1 MANQRNT
8 KRALI
13 MSALSLLLCISMLIG
28 STYAWFTDNVT
39 STGNTIQSGTL
50 NVDLVDADGVTMEGK
65 VIKFDAADK
74 RDQDKILWE
83 PGCTYETEP
92 VYVVNKGSLA
102 LKYQI
107 LINGIDGDAKL
118 LEAIEWTVTIDGV
131 TTALADLNGALLAG
145 ETSKAIVL
153 SGHMKEEAGNE
164 YQGLTVNGISITV
177 YATQLAHEEDSFD
190 KYYDGA
196 TTWYGDIDTTWYN
209 TTDTEFVI
217 GTAEELA
224 GLAAI
229 VNGTANT
236 NARATIQDDFAGKTI
251 KLVSNINLNNINWTP
266 IGSFEYD
273 RDAQKYANYVV
284 FRGNFDGQ
292 GYTINNLKI
301 DAPTTEG
308 VALFACAEAGTIQN
322 LTMNNVN
329 IVGGSHAGAILGR
342 GGSAYGK
349 KNTIINCH
357 VTGDIN
363 IVVDWAYA
371 GAIVGKANT
380 LSISGCTVTPN
391 GDGVI
396 TATNRNAV
404 GSVLGWIEQPSTI
417 ANCKATNMKLTG
429 WANIGSI
436 SGFLS
441 QGTTMEGC
449 YAENIVLTKTRELG
463 HPTIGVF
470 AGGFS
475 YSANQAITI
484 KDSTAKNITL
494 NGTHIAAPASA
505 NILYGSEFGGNAN
518 SNFVLENNASENI
531 TNNLVEVTQV
541 TNATELAAAVAN
553 GKINIYLADGE
564 YNVAN
569 CGGKTLNLYGSK
581 NAVLKVYNEGE
592 NGADYGFDGSTVT
605 VNGVTVDTTANT
617 GSYKGYAR
625 AKITYNDCAFVGGGY
640 TTFNSCSFNNCTFDI
655 NGYIWTWGA
664 TEVNFTEC
672 TFIGDSRTI
681 LAHGGAS
688 TVITIKDCDFAATT
702 KGHTGSGDWTAA
714 VEIDPTGSNTYTIN
728 FEGENTLNE
737 NYSGWTRIKD
747 GSTGHIVNGLN

>member
-1 MANQRNT
+1 MTKQRST

-13 MSALSLLLCISMLIG
+13 LSALSLLLCVSMLIG
-28 STYAWFTDNVT
+28 STYAWFTDSVVSGSNVIT
-39 STGNTIQSGTL
+39 SGNLDLEVQYTL
-50 NVDLVDADGVTMEGK
+50 DGDNWANLDGANDLFRKG
-65 VIKFDAADK
+65 
-74 RDQDKILWE
+74 LWE
-83 PGCTYETEP
+83 PGHTE
-92 VYVVNKGSLA
+92 VMALKIENKGSLA
-102 LKYQI
+102 FKYAANMNIINEVVGINKDGGDIVLSEI
-107 LINGIDGDAKL
+107 LTVSTLRMDGG
-118 LEAIEWTVTIDGV
+118 AIGA
-131 TTALADLNGALLAG
+131 ALAGTIFSGEDAAIWNSTDVVTSSFKNGNVLANDNIVLAG
-145 ETSKAIVL
+145 EDAFVL
-153 SGHMKEEAGNE
+153 IKVDMAETVGNE
-164 YQGLTVNGISITV
+164 ANHNGVDVPSIEFGLNVL
-177 YATQLAHEEDSFD
+177 ATQYTYENDSFGNQYD
-190 KYYDGA
+190 KDAEYPDMWDG
-196 TTWYGDIDTTWYN
+196 TVDTAWYN
-209 TTDTEFVI
+209 DTDTEFTI
-217 GTAEELA
+217 ATSEELA

-229 VNGTANT
+229 VNGTATT
-236 NARATIQDDFAGKTI
+236 NARTAIQDDFAGKTI
-251 KLVSNINLNNINWTP
+251 KLASDINLNNINWTP

-292 GYTINNLKI
+292 GHTINNLKI
-301 DAPTTEG
+301 NAPTTEG

-349 KNTIINCH
+349 KNTITNCH

-463 HPTIGVF
+463 HPTIGLF

-505 NILYGSEFGGNAN
+505 NVLYGAEFGGNAN
-518 SNFVLENNASENI
+518 SNFVLDNNTTENI
-531 TNNLVEVTQV
+531 TNNLEQV
-541 TNATELAAAVAN
+541 TA
-553 GKINIYLADGE
+553 
-564 YNVAN
+564 
-569 CGGKTLNLYGSK
+569 
-581 NAVLKVYNEGE
+581 
-592 NGADYGFDGSTVT
+592 
-605 VNGVTVDTTANT
+605 
-617 GSYKGYAR
+617 
-625 AKITYNDCAFVGGGY
+625 
-640 TTFNSCSFNNCTFDI
+640 
-655 NGYIWTWGA
+655 
-664 TEVNFTEC
+664 
-672 TFIGDSRTI
+672 
-681 LAHGGAS
+681 
-688 TVITIKDCDFAATT
+688 
-702 KGHTGSGDWTAA
+702 
-714 VEIDPTGSNTYTIN
+714 
-728 FEGENTLNE
+728 
-737 NYSGWTRIKD
+737 
-747 GSTGHIVNGLN
+747 